1 MLRGLMRVMRRMRRL
16 RGDIVHRAGMQR
28 SGLGGEHGEPAA
40 QQQRSCA
47 SEGRDVTHRQAN
59 YRKRDVTAKVRMK
72 KKRARVRPLSSE
84 NTSNVRL
91 SNPVVDRSATTTPA
105 ARISRHRAYGRP
117 ATAIGAGI
125 AVIAIHYAAAED
137 GAKDAAEDRATA
149 ATVASIG
156 ASTIAAVGTFAPF
169 GSVGVGDGRGTA
181 GALTSGVGS
190 VVGEGAFS
198 ITSTCGSSAWA
209 TTEFSGDAFTVGCF
223 DLTAFGPEPL
233 LSVEEGEGAL
243 D

>member
-1 MLRGLMRVMRRMRRL
+1 VMRRMRRL

-59 YRKRDVTAKVRMK
+59 YRKRDVAAKVRVK
-72 KKRARVRPLSSE
+72 KKRALVRPLRSE
-84 NTSNVRL
+84 DAFRVRL
-91 SNPVVDRSATTTPA
+91 SRPLLVDRSATTTPA

-223 DLTAFGPEPL
+223 DLTAFGPEPF
-233 LSVEEGEGAL
+233 LSVGDGEGAL

>member
-1 MLRGLMRVMRRMRRL
+1 MMLDGLMRLMRRMRRL
-16 RGDIVHRAGMQR
+16 RGEV
-28 SGLGGEHGEPAA
+28 EPAA

-91 SNPVVDRSATTTPA
+91 SNPVVDRSARA
-105 ARISRHRAYGRP
+105 AYSPRKSRHRVYGRP
-117 ATAIGAGI
+117 ATPIGAGI

-156 ASTIAAVGTFAPF
+156 ASTVAAVGTFAAVRIGRSRRRPR
-169 GSVGVGDGRGTA
+169 DGGCGNIRRRLRCRRGR
-181 GALTSGVGS
+181 LLHY
-190 VVGEGAFS
+190 
-198 ITSTCGSSAWA
+198 
-209 TTEFSGDAFTVGCF
+209 F
-223 DLTAFGPEPL
+223 DLWLVSLGDDGVFRRRFHRRML
-233 LSVEEGEGAL
+233 
-243 D
+243 